1 MKKWFLSFI
10 IFACV
15 LLLLALS
22 GQYLATTLNNPLES
36 CDIATCTIHHSVGG
50 DTVVDSPQLG
60 TILEVSKW
68 PPRWQCGN
76 WDPWFAWLYI
86 LSDFLTFLA
95 YFGIPIV
102 ILFYLVYRK
111 PTQLPF
117 SNLLWL
123 FSFFIFFCGITHLI
137 DGIIFWIP
145 LYNLNAVFKSF
156 TAAISITTLIVLVY
170 KVPSLFKLKSPWQLE
185 AIIEEKTSELQNTNA
200 TLTLEIALRAKAE
213 EDLRRSLEANEKLF
227 TEMHH
232 RVKNNLQLIH
242 SMIYIN
248 QNKLKEEDQPYL
260 DAIGTRI
267 KNMSKVHEILLMSKQ
282 ETTISMA
289 EYIKRLTNYL
299 SETYISKEASITV
312 TTAIDPALIIDN
324 QQAVNLGLIINELF
338 TNSVKYAFNA
348 SGEIFIKAKKGD
360 GQFSLIFGDTGRGI
374 DKDKSQSPEST
385 GFGSNLVQIFVNN
398 LKGKYTVDSS
408 DNGTIYEFT
417 FDDFNY
423 FR

>member
-10 IFACV
+10 IFASV

-22 GQYLATTLNNPLES
+22 GQYLATTLSNPLDS
-36 CDIATCTIHHSVGG
+36 CDIATCAVHHSVGG
-50 DTVVDSPQLG
+50 DTFVDSPQLG
-60 TILEVSKW
+60 TILEKSNW

-76 WDPWFAWLYI
+76 WNPWFAWLYI

-102 ILFYLVYRK
+102 ILYYLIHKK
-111 PTQLPF
+111 PKQLPF

-137 DGIIFWIP
+137 DGVIFWIP
-145 LYNLNAVFKSF
+145 LYNLNAIFKSF

-170 KVPSLFKLKSPWQLE
+170 KIPSLFKLKSPWQLE
-185 AIIEEKTSELQNTNA
+185 EIIEEKTSELQNTNA
-200 TLTLEIALRAKAE
+200 TLTLEVALRAKAE
-213 EDLRRSLEANEKLF
+213 EDLKRSLEANEKLF
-227 TEMHH
+227 SEMHH

-242 SMIYIN
+242 SMIYLN
-248 QNKLKEEDQPYL
+248 QGKLREEDRPYL

-267 KNMSKVHEILLMSKQ
+267 KNMSKVHEILLMNKHEAS
-282 ETTISMA
+282 ISMA
-289 EYIKRLTNYL
+289 DYIERLTNYL
-299 SETYISKEASITV
+299 RETYISKEASITV
-312 TTAIDPALIIDN
+312 TTAIDPSLIIDN

-338 TNSVKYAFNA
+338 TNSVKYAFKS

-360 GQFSLIFGDTGRGI
+360 GQFRLIFGDTGKGI
-374 DKDKSQSPEST
+374 DKDKGQSPEGT

-398 LKGKYTVDSS
+398 LNGKYNVATS
-408 DNGTIYEFT
+408 DKGTTYEFT
-417 FDDFNY
+417 FND
-423 FR
+423 